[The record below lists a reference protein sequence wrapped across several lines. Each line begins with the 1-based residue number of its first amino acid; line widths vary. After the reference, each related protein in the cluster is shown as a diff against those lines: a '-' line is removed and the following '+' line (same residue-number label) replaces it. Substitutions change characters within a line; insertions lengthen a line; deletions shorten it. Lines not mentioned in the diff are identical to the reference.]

1 MLYLKNKT
9 PGTELENRI
18 RQLQTHL
25 QNKGVDGALIVQKAD
40 LLYFSGTIQQAH
52 LYIPAADDP
61 LLMVFKDRKR
71 ARLESNT
78 RQVISINGMTD
89 IPKKIKQR
97 FHQLPKALG
106 LELDVLPVNSYLG
119 YGRSFEN
126 PDIIDVST
134 AIRQI
139 RAVKSD
145 YEIEMVRQAAI
156 RSDQVAEG
164 IKELVYE
171 GITEIELAGKVEA
184 KARKL
189 GHSGTV
195 RMRMWGS
202 EVFYG
207 HLMAGPT
214 AAQPSYLS
222 SPTGGAGMGPAV
234 GQGPSFRRINSH
246 EPILVDYT
254 FVYNGYLSDHTRIFS
269 IGQLPDNL
277 MKGHEAMLNLQS
289 IIKSAAKPGVAAGEI
304 YDLATDFVRSR
315 GLEDFFMGADDQRIR
330 FVGHGVGLELDE
342 FPFLAKGQKIPLQKG
357 MTIALEPKLIFPGQ
371 GVVGIENTHV
381 VTESGLKQ
389 LSCFE
394 QEIIV
399 L

>member
-1 MLYLKNKT
+1 
-9 PGTELENRI
+9 
-18 RQLQTHL
+18 
-25 QNKGVDGALIVQKAD
+25 
-40 LLYFSGTIQQAH
+40 
-52 LYIPAADDP
+52 
-61 LLMVFKDRKR
+61 MVFKDRNR
-71 ARLESNT
+71 ARLESAIK
-78 RQVISINGMTD
+78 QMVPINGLTD

-97 FHQLPKALG
+97 FHQLPKTLG
-106 LELDVLPVNSYLG
+106 LELDVLPANNYLG
-119 YGRSFEN
+119 YGQSFQH
-126 PDIIDVST
+126 PDIIDISPF
-134 AIRQI
+134 IRHI
-139 RAVKSD
+139 RAIKSD
-145 YEIEMVRQAAI
+145 YEIEMIRQAAI

-189 GHSGTV
+189 GHQGIV
-195 RMRMWGS
+195 RMRMWGN
-202 EVFYG
+202 ELFYG

-222 SPTGGAGMGPAV
+222 SPTGGSGV
-234 GQGPSFRRINSH
+234 GQAIAQGPSFRRIKRH
-246 EPILVDYT
+246 EPILVDYV

-277 MKGHEAMLNLQS
+277 MKGHEAMLNLQNV
-289 IIKSAAKPGVAAGEI
+289 IKSVAKPDVEAGEI
-304 YDLATDFVRSR
+304 YTLATDFVRSR
-315 GLEDFFMGADDQRIR
+315 GLEDYFMGADDQRIR

-342 FPFLAKGQKIPLQKG
+342 FPFLAKGQKIRLQKG
-357 MTIALEPKLIFPGQ
+357 MTVALEPKLIFPGQ

-394 QEIIV
+394 QEVIV

>member
-9 PGTELENRI
+9 PESELENRI
-18 RQLQTHL
+18 QQLQTRL
-25 QNKGVDGALIVQKAD
+25 KSIGVDGALIVQKAD

-52 LYIPAADDP
+52 LYIPADNDP
-61 LLMVFKDRKR
+61 LLMVFKDRNR
-71 ARLESNT
+71 ARLESAIK
-78 RQVISINGMTD
+78 QMVPINGLTD

-97 FHQLPKALG
+97 FHQLPKTLG
-106 LELDVLPVNSYLG
+106 LELDVLPANNYLG
-119 YGRSFEN
+119 YGQSFQH
-126 PDIIDVST
+126 PDIIDISPF
-134 AIRQI
+134 IRQI
-139 RAVKSD
+139 RAIKSD
-145 YEIEMVRQAAI
+145 YEIEMIRQAAI

-189 GHSGTV
+189 GHQGIV
-195 RMRMWGS
+195 RMRMWGN
-202 EVFYG
+202 ELFYG

-222 SPTGGAGMGPAV
+222 SPTGGAGV
-234 GQGPSFRRINSH
+234 GQAIAQGPSFRRIKPH
-246 EPILVDYT
+246 EPILVDYV

-277 MKGHEAMLNLQS
+277 IKGHEAMLNLQNV
-289 IIKSAAKPGVAAGEI
+289 IKSAAKPDVEAGEI
-304 YDLATDFVRSR
+304 YTLATDFVRSR
-315 GLEDFFMGADDQRIR
+315 GLEDYFMGSDDQRIR

-342 FPFLAKGQKIPLQKG
+342 FPFLAKGQKTRLQKG

-394 QEIIV
+394 QEVIV